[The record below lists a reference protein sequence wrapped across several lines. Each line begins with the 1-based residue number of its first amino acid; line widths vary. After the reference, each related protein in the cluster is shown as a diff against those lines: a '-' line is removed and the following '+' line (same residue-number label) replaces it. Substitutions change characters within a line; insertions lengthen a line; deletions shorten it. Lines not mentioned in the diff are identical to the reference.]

1 MITTEKNIPSVKK
14 STKTKFRIGVLTP
27 ITKEGGADI
36 LCTAMEAMCSLGF
49 QVSVLAEG
57 DESAQN
63 LCFDCAEKFPR
74 VFSMLESLP
83 DNKVKIVS
91 KSDVV
96 VFVTR
101 PEKEE
106 LDFVIQSGAV
116 PVLPEGC
123 GLSNFDAQSEMGSAF
138 TFEMGN
144 LWSLVAALIRAS
156 ENRRFSWDWKTIQQ
170 NLADLKKNK

>member
-1 MITTEKNIPSVKK
+1 MITTEKNISSVKK
-14 STKTKFRIGVLTP
+14 ATKTRFRIGVLTP
-27 ITKEGGADI
+27 ITKDGGADM

-49 QVSVLAEG
+49 GVSVLAEG

-63 LCFDCAEKFPR
+63 ICFDCAEKFPR

-83 DNKVKIVS
+83 DNKMKIVS

-96 VFVTR
+96 VFVTC

-106 LDFVIQSGAV
+106 LEFVIQSGTI

-123 GLSNFDAQSEMGSAF
+123 GLSNFDAQAETGCAF
-138 TFEMGN
+138 TFEEEN

-156 ENRRFSWDWKTIQQ
+156 ENKRFSWDWKTVQQ
-170 NLADLKKNK
+170 NLADLKKK